1 MSVSVIQPPSVHPSR
16 ISIAVFLAE
25 FLVFAVDI
33 NGAVSSEAGLLQVR
47 AADTVILA
55 LSAITC
61 AFRPLGY
68 QIIQS
73 LTTVTQAST

>member
-1 MSVSVIQPPSVHPSR
+1 MSMSVIQSPVRPCVGPSR

-33 NGAVSSEAGLLQVR
+33 YGAVSSEACLLQMK
-47 AADTVILA
+47 AADTAILA

-61 AFRPLGY
+61 AFRPLAD
-68 QIIQS
+68 Q
-73 LTTVTQAST
+73 